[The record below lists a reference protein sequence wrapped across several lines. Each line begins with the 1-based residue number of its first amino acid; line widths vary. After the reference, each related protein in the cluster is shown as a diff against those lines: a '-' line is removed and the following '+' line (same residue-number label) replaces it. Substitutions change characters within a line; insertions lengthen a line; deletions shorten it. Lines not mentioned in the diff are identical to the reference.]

1 MKFRVSSKDLAMLVF
16 MAVLLFL
23 GAGLITSN
31 LSTLLNE
38 GVFTVNPFI
47 GWVNHTGL
55 TVIVFIGIIV
65 LIFTSVSSS
74 VIDRKKG
81 IGFEIGE
88 KNDKGY

>member
-55 TVIVFIGIIV
+55 TVIVLETKILPPPDRTVVV
-65 LIFTSVSSS
+65 LS
-74 VIDRKKG
+74 K
-81 IGFEIGE
+81 
-88 KNDKGY
+88 